1 MPGRSSKGR
10 RHDARQEAGAIERL
24 LAELP
29 DLQLLGLLHGASNYT
44 FLARLDPHPPSG
56 LMAVYK
62 PARGESPLWDFPA
75 GTLYQREVAAYQL
88 SKVLGW
94 PSVPPTV
101 VREHGP
107 HGVGAIQQFVE
118 ADGRHFLSEQVRRP
132 AGPSPSPF
140 LESSAPPAKRPQPG
154 GDSHREAWL
163 RIALF
168 DVITNNADRKSGH
181 CLFDAEDRVW
191 VIDHGLTFHTDPKLR
206 TVIWDFS
213 GEPLPADLCGDVER
227 ALMDLE
233 KGALMDVLEPL
244 LSPAELRL
252 LKRRL
257 RGVLDSRWRFPEP
270 TSAWSVPW
278 PPV

>member
-1 MPGRSSKGR
+1 VPGRSSKAARSRGDKEGR
-10 RHDARQEAGAIERL
+10 ATERL

-29 DLQLLGLLHGASNYT
+29 ELELAGLLQGASNYT
-44 FLARLDPHPPSG
+44 FLARLGPHPPSG
-56 LMAVYK
+56 LNVVYK
-62 PARGESPLWDFPA
+62 PARGESPLWDFTA
-75 GTLYQREVAAYQL
+75 GSLYQREVAAYEL

-94 PSVPPTV
+94 PRIPPTV
-101 VREHGP
+101 VRERGP
-107 HGVGAIQQFVE
+107 HGVGALQLFVE
-118 ADGRHFLSEQVRRP
+118 ADGRHFLSEQTSRSETWR
-132 AGPSPSPF
+132 
-140 LESSAPPAKRPQPG
+140 
-154 GDSHREAWL
+154 

-181 CLFDAEDRVW
+181 CLFDDKDQVW

-213 GEPLPADLCGDVER
+213 GEPLPPDLCGDLES
-227 ALMDLE
+227 ALTQLE
-233 KGALMDVLEPL
+233 KGQLAEVLEPL
-244 LSPAELRL
+244 LSPAEIRV

-257 RGVLDSRWRFPEP
+257 RGVLAPDWRFPEP

>member
-1 MPGRSSKGR
+1 M
-10 RHDARQEAGAIERL
+10 ERL

-29 DLQLLGLLHGASNYT
+29 ELELLGILQGASNYT
-44 FLARLDPHPPSG
+44 FLAQLGPHPPAG

-62 PARGESPLWDFPA
+62 PARGESPLWDFEA
-75 GTLYQREVAAYQL
+75 GTLYQREVAAYRL
-88 SKVLGW
+88 SRALGW
-94 PSVPPTV
+94 PRIPPTV
-101 VREHGP
+101 VRDQAP
-107 HGVGAIQQFVE
+107 HGVGAMQLHIE
-118 ADGRHFLSEQVRRP
+118 ADRRHFLSEQAR
-132 AGPSPSPF
+132 
-140 LESSAPPAKRPQPG
+140 Q
-154 GDSHREAWL
+154 REEWL

-181 CLFDAEDRVW
+181 CLFDAKDQVW

-213 GEPLPADLCGDVER
+213 GEPLPPDLCD
-227 ALMDLE
+227 DLE
-233 KGALMDVLEPL
+233 RTLIEVEKGSLAEELEQL
-244 LSPAELRL
+244 LLPGEVRV

-257 RGVLDSRWRFPEP
+257 RGVLDPSWRFPEP